1 MAGTCPDLSFFHSE
15 LDATREQSQSHQIES
30 QNQAT
35 QAAAA
40 LALNMKLQS
49 TTTKNQAKA
58 IDLEIK
64 RLDAAQACELLSIV
78 QVGLISPSLPL
89 LTIVLT

>member
-1 MAGTCPDLSFFHSE
+1 MLSDL
-15 LDATREQSQSHQIES
+15 DTARVQSQSHQIES

-49 TTTKNQAKA
+49 NTTKNQAKA

-64 RLDAAQACELLSIV
+64 RLDAAQARELLAIV
-78 QVGLISPSLPL
+78 QVRL
-89 LTIVLT
+89 LTSVF